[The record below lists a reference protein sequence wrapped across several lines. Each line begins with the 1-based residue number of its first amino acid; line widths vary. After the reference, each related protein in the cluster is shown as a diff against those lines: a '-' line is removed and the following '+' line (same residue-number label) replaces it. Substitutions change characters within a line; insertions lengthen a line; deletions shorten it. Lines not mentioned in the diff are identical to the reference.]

1 MTDST
6 FDLTGI
12 GGQASLFSRPRETS
26 ISGAVLRPLR
36 LPGIGCAGEAYG
48 ITTSALLL
56 ATVSP
61 RWLTDVMATTAKTGC
76 LPE

>member
-26 ISGAVLRPLR
+26 ISGAVPLLEELHHQYVR
-36 LPGIGCAGEAYG
+36 I
-48 ITTSALLL
+48 
-56 ATVSP
+56 
-61 RWLTDVMATTAKTGC
+61 
-76 LPE
+76 